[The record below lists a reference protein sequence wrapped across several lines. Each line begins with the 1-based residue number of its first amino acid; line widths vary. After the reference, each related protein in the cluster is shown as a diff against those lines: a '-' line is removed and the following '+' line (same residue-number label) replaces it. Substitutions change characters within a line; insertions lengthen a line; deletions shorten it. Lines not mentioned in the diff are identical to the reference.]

1 MSEQIDPV
9 DKPVKKAG
17 AMTIAAAVFWSFL
30 GVRKRRDYE
39 RDTISI
45 SLKQVIVA
53 GVIGGMLFV
62 FGVIALVKVILANA
76 GATA

>member
-1 MSEQIDPV
+1 
-9 DKPVKKAG
+9 
-17 AMTIAAAVFWSFL
+17 MTIAAAIFWSFL

-39 RDTISI
+39 RDTVSI

-53 GVIGGMLFV
+53 GVIGGVLFV
-62 FGVIALVKVILANA
+62 FGVIALVKLILANA